1 MNVSFILEGVM
12 WILLASLILLLSA
25 SFLSLSPRSL
35 KQTSPILAGTGS
47 SNLRTNQSSA
57 LPASANQRPRGL
69 IPRVSLDLLGELLGE
84 LDLGPDVLPQ
94 PLRPVDPHHE
104 PELEGA
110 EPAAQGN
117 VPVPV
122 VRNLTLVLVLEV
134 QRVNIEGIHNL
145 SEERNIL

>member
-1 MNVSFILEGVM
+1 MDPVGLVDP
-12 WILLASLILLLSA
+12 LAQRLVPLVISA
-25 SFLSLSPRSL
+25 ESEADQPHPGRHRQL
-35 KQTSPILAGTGS
+35 KPE
-47 SNLRTNQSSA
+47 NQSELSI
-57 LPASANQRPRGL
+57 SSIRANQRPRGR
-69 IPRVSLDLLGELLGE
+69 IPRVGLDLLRELLGE
-84 LDLGPDVLPQ
+84 LDLGPDVPPQ
-94 PLRPVDPHHE
+94 PLRPIDPHHE